1 MSRTTFGPSAAVAL
15 LVALVTAIPG
25 IVAPSPASAY
35 SLYGCSHIGTSIR
48 VKNTT
53 WGR

>member
-35 SLYGCSHIGTSIR
+35 SLYG
-48 VKNTT
+48 
-53 WGR
+53 